1 MARKLRYTPEGGA
14 LYEVTCR
21 TVHSRFLLRPGP
33 LLNEIIVGALGRA
46 QRLYPLEICAF
57 IFASNH
63 FHLLARAEDSER
75 LARFMGYFNSKL
87 AREVAR
93 STGWRDKVFSR
104 RYQAILVSDE
114 KEAQVGRLV
123 YILSHGCKEN
133 LVARP
138 QDWPGVH

>member
-1 MARKLRYTPEGGA
+1 MARKIRFTPDGGA

-46 QRLYPLEICAF
+46 QRLYSLEICAF
-57 IFASNH
+57 VFASNH

-87 AREVAR
+87 ARGRPVDRLAGR
-93 STGWRDKVFSR
+93 SAGGTRSSR
-104 RYQAILVSDE
+104 A
-114 KEAQVGRLV
+114 AT
-123 YILSHGCKEN
+123 
-133 LVARP
+133 RP
-138 QDWPGVH
+138 SL

>member
-1 MARKLRYTPEGGA
+1 MSASDEMARKIRFTPDGGA

-33 LLNEIIVGALGRA
+33 LLNEIIVGSLGRA

-57 IFASNH
+57 VFASNH

-87 AREVAR
+87 AREVTR

-104 RYQAILVSDE
+104 RY
-114 KEAQVGRLV
+114 
-123 YILSHGCKEN
+123 
-133 LVARP
+133 
-138 QDWPGVH
+138 